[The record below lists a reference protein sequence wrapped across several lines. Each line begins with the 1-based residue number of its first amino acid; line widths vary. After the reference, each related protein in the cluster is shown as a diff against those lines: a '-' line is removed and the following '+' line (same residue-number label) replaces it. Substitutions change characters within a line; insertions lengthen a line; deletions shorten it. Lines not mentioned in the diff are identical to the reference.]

1 MPWSAYWGL
10 PCAGFG
16 WMFSLIGPV
25 FMVVMVVVC
34 MRMGG
39 MPRGGC
45 MAGHPGRRRR
55 DVEDLRREIQGM
67 KDEIQ
72 KLRETT

>member
-16 WMFSLIGPV
+16 WMFPLIGLV

-45 MAGHPGRRRR
+45 MAGHPGRRGS